1 MENLNYLSFPEKE
14 LKEIAEASRNNK
26 LVFFIGAGFSKLSE
40 TELTKIPS
48 WGELIDELKEDL
60 GHPAESDYLKIAQ
73 LYYLKYGQ
81 HAYINKVKKSIVDL
95 DPSNSHGDLFSL
107 KPKYIITTN
116 WDDLLEKTTKKIGLA
131 YDVISSDEDLAQ
143 SQLDKKII
151 KMHGD
156 FKQHNFVFKEDD
168 YLQYNQNFPLI
179 ENYIKGI
186 FSTCTVVFLGYSYS
200 DYNLKQI
207 VSWITN
213 ISKSTPKKYLLQ
225 RDFDEAQS
233 LYLKNHG
240 VSLLTSY
247 EKINTHTELHDA
259 FFKNLS
265 IAKDP
270 DLILNKIM
278 SSIDEKIESIKDGK
292 KVLDSED
299 KSKIERLD
307 NFLVRK
313 IMKTLNEKL
322 SSLLQYPVLKPEQ
335 ISGKFSNC
343 TVNYK
348 YQNEITLEFHS
359 NLMTYDYNKN
369 SRKIN
374 NIYMNEVI
382 LNPDAG
388 DVFRDIASKAGV
400 SHVIIKGKREKII
413 FSKLNFNEIKIIK
426 EKLLFDFEDNSVDVL
441 FSNGEFLSLLDEF
454 SLRVSRY
461 TNEKNY
467 IMAAINMAN
476 FDIIYNLS
484 KRNSQSFSLHE
495 NNFSI
500 DKYNP
505 YNYKNRIIDF
515 PYFIQSEL
523 GDLIEVINFSDIYKS
538 YYNFSVDSQ
547 RNKSLA
553 KERTG
558 NGFSF
563 SDEEYTAR
571 NKLYP
576 SVRFMLGNDLIIDN
590 YTEAKKFFE
599 EMLTESYEHYLIE
612 NKFNVSIMD
621 LFIFIKYFDNNK
633 LKSLASQLSKENK
646 IIAIANLGKIE
657 VCRLMVYLRAA
668 LENICGLF
676 NYRNEK
682 LIFKSPMDTWIE
694 NILVIVGFFKWPK
707 KKFESIMSAL
717 IPIYESRNINIKL
730 YDNFQYF
737 LGTNWKLYETA
748 HPSVLRLVDVFLMKI
763 ISDRFNGYDHSIID
777 GHKLSNTFAVSS
789 NSGIVYENTSL
800 VKQAILKI
808 EGINKES
815 QYEFIRGFFIYIRNI
830 GTPEIKNAINDFIES
845 NILKIKP
852 STPSDYSMIL
862 FLLCNDYDIPE
873 GFIGSLGK
881 FINKNVP
888 RIFSEDGYRNYR
900 LKSDL
905 LDYLNFL
912 INEKHMKEFTA
923 ILDKFNKKMEED
935 KR

>member
-40 TELTKIPS
+40 TELIKIPS

-60 GHPAESDYLKIAQ
+60 GHPAENDYLKIAQ
-73 LYYLKYGQ
+73 LYYLKHGQ
-81 HAYINKVKKSIVDL
+81 HAYINKVKKSIVEL
-95 DPSNSHGDLFSL
+95 DPSNSHENLFSL
-107 KPKYIITTN
+107 KPKYVITTN
-116 WDDLLEKTTKKIGLA
+116 WDDLIEKTTKKIGLA

-168 YLQYNQNFPLI
+168 YLQYSQKFPLI

-240 VSLLTSY
+240 VSLLTPH
-247 EKINTHTELHDA
+247 EKINNYTKLYDV
-259 FFKNLS
+259 FFKSLN
-265 IAKDP
+265 IVKDP
-270 DLILNKIM
+270 DLILIEIM
-278 SSIDEKIESIKDGK
+278 SSIERKIESIKDGK
-292 KVLDSED
+292 KIIDSDD
-299 KSKIERLD
+299 KNKIERLN

-322 SSLLQYPVLKPEQ
+322 SSLLQYTVLKPEQ

-348 YQNEITLEFHS
+348 YKNEITLEFHS
-359 NLMTYDYNKN
+359 NLMTYDFNKKT
-369 SRKIN
+369 RKIN
-374 NIYMNEVI
+374 EIYICEVI
-382 LNPDAG
+382 LNSNFG
-388 DVFRDIASKAGV
+388 DLFRDVASKAGV
-400 SHVIIKGKREKII
+400 SHVIVKGERKEI
-413 FSKLNFNEIKIIK
+413 FSSKLNFNEIKIIK
-426 EKLLFDFEDNSVDVL
+426 EKLLFNFEDNSVDVL
-441 FSNGEFLSLLDEF
+441 FSNSEFLNLLDEF
-454 SLRVSRY
+454 SLRVIRY

-476 FDIIYNLS
+476 FDIVYNLS
-484 KRNSQSFSLHE
+484 KRNSQGFSLHG
-495 NNFSI
+495 NDFSI
-500 DKYNP
+500 DKYKP
-505 YNYKNRIIDF
+505 YNYKNKIIDF

-523 GDLIEVINFSDIYKS
+523 GELIEVINFSDIYKS
-538 YYNFSVDSQ
+538 YYNFSIDSQ

-553 KERTG
+553 KERIG

-576 SVRFMLGNDLIIDN
+576 RVRFMIGNDLIIDN
-590 YTEAKKFFE
+590 YTEAKRFFE
-599 EMLTESYEHYLIE
+599 ETLTESYEHYLIE

-621 LFIFIKYFDNNK
+621 LFIFIKYFDNNN

-646 IIAIANLGKIE
+646 IIAVAKLGRVE
-657 VCRLMVYLRAA
+657 TCELMIYLISAF
-668 LENICGLF
+668 ENICGLF
-676 NYRNEK
+676 KYRNEK
-682 LIFKSPMDTWIE
+682 LLFKSSMDTWLE
-694 NILVIVGFFKWPK
+694 NILVIIGFFKWPK
-707 KKFESIMSAL
+707 NKFESIMNAL
-717 IPIYESRNINIKL
+717 IPIYESRNINIKV

-748 HPSVLRLVDVFLMKI
+748 HPSVLKLVDIFLMKI
-763 ISDRFNGYDHSIID
+763 INDKFNGYDHSIID
-777 GHKLSNTFAVSS
+777 GHMLNNTFAVSS
-789 NSGIVYENTSL
+789 NSGIAYEKISL

-808 EGINKES
+808 EEIDKEL

-845 NILKIKP
+845 NILKVKP

-881 FINKNVP
+881 FIDENVP

-900 LKSDL
+900 LESDL
-905 LDYLNFL
+905 PDYLNFL
-912 INEKHMKEFTA
+912 INERHMTEFTA
-923 ILDKFNKKMEED
+923 ILDKFNKKIEEA
-935 KR
+935 KK